1 MHVLISIQQRVPQ
14 WQIPEDAARALMARR
29 PDVRFTYATTEEM
42 RREGLR
48 SADVAF
54 TWVLREEEL
63 AEAPRLQWV
72 HTSAVAVETLC
83 LTALTARGIRV
94 SNTRGVQAVPIAEHV
109 LAMLLAC
116 AKQVPFLLERQR
128 EARWAQAECTGPRLP
143 WLLQG
148 RTLALVGL
156 GTIGEALAVRASALG
171 MRVVAQRRDP
181 AGPPVPGVSAV
192 YGPSALHEMLSQAD
206 AVVVAAPL
214 TPETAGMFDAA
225 AFAAMPPGSVFINVG
240 RARIVDTDALMAALE
255 RGHLAGASLD
265 VFPEE
270 PLPPAHPLWRCP
282 HVILTPHTSGFRTGH
297 WDDVVDVF
305 VDNLDRF
312 LSGRALRYEVQ
323 PARGY

>member
-14 WQIPEDAARALMARR
+14 WQIPEATARALMARY
-29 PDVRFTYATTEEM
+29 PAVQFTYATTDEM

-48 SADVAF
+48 TADVAF
-54 TWVLREEEL
+54 TWMLGEHEL
-63 AEAPRLQWV
+63 AEASRLQWV

-83 LTALTARGIRV
+83 LPALTARGIRV

-109 LAMLLAC
+109 LAMLLAFG
-116 AKQVPFLLERQR
+116 KQLPFLLERQR
-128 EARWAQAECTGPRLP
+128 EARWAQADCTGPRLP

-171 MRVVAQRRDP
+171 MRVIAQRRDTSRT
-181 AGPPVPGVSAV
+181 AAAGVSAV
-192 YGPSALHEMLSQAD
+192 FGPAALHEMLAQAD

-214 TPETAGMFDAA
+214 TPATAGMFDAA
-225 AFAAMPPGSVFINVG
+225 AFAAMRQGSVFVNVG
-240 RARIVDTDALMAALE
+240 RARIVDTAALVAALE

-270 PLPPAHPLWRCP
+270 PLPQTHPLWRSP
-282 HVILTPHTSGFRTGH
+282 NVILTPHTSGFRHGH
-297 WDDVVDVF
+297 WDDVADVF
-305 VDNLDRF
+305 ADNLDRY
-312 LSGRALRYEVQ
+312 LTGRPLRFEVQ
-323 PARGY
+323 PDRGY